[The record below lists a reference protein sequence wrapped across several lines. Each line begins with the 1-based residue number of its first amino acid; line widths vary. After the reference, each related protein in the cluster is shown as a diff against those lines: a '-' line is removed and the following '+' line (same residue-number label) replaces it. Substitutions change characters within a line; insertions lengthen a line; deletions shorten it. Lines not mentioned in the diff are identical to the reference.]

1 MDPSPSPPPE
11 KGRVFPA
18 GRVALY
24 AGLCV
29 GAVVFMVP
37 FLWMLSTAL
46 RPEGT
51 ASLLTLDLIPDRLD
65 FSNFKKALLTPQYP
79 FLRFF
84 ANTVVITGLALSGQV
99 LSAAWVAYGFARLK
113 FRWKGPLFLLLLST
127 MMIPFQ
133 VTMIPRFFLFREL
146 GWIDSWLPLIVP
158 AWFGGGAFNI
168 FLLNQFFKTIP
179 QAMDE
184 AAKMD
189 GCSHPRI
196 FWSVMLPQAK
206 PALGAVAIFGF
217 MGNWNDYL
225 GPLIYLSSL
234 EKYTLS
240 LGLQLFQTSSDI
252 IDLTLLMAASLAVLM
267 PCLVVYFFGQRF
279 FVQGVVV
286 TGIK

>member
-1 MDPSPSPPPE
+1 MTDAE
-11 KGRVFPA
+11 RGGRRDTGKRRIFLYI
-18 GRVALY
+18 ALTT
-24 AGLCV
+24 

-51 ASLLTLDLIPDRLD
+51 ASLQSLDLIPERLD
-65 FSNFKKALLTPQYP
+65 FSNFGKALLKPQFP
-79 FLRFF
+79 FARFF
-84 ANTVVITGLALSGQV
+84 LNTVVVTSLALAGQV
-99 LSAAWVAYGFARLK
+99 LSASWVAYGFARLK
-113 FRWKGPLFLLLLST
+113 FRGKGPLFLLLLST

-146 GWIDSWLPLIVP
+146 GWIDTWLPLIVP

-179 QAMDE
+179 LAMDE

-196 FWSVMLPQAK
+196 FWSVILPQAK
-206 PALGAVAIFGF
+206 PVLGAVAIFGF
-217 MGNWNDYL
+217 MGSWNDYL
-225 GPLIYLSSL
+225 GPLIYLSSM
-234 EKYTLS
+234 ETYTLS
-240 LGLQLFQTSSDI
+240 LGLQLFQTSSEI
-252 IDLTLLMAASLAVLM
+252 IDLTLLMAASLAVLL
-267 PCLVVYFFGQRF
+267 PCLLVYFFGQRF
-279 FVQGVVV
+279 FIQGVVV